1 MTELNYWDRL
11 RQLSLM
17 SLQRR
22 RERYIILHMWKVLH
36 STTSNDLNIEFVHRP
51 RFGNQAKDPV
61 INTNRSSSAFHLS
74 AYEHSFAIMG
84 PKLWNCIPYVL
95 NTIQEF
101 SSFKRKLTV
110 FLLSVPDTPPARGYT
125 DTPVNLNFLLC
136 WRNDRE
142 ASASWSGHTWRLY

>member
-36 STTSNDLNIEFVHRP
+36 STTSNDLNIEFVRRP
-51 RFGNQAKDPV
+51 RFGNQAKVPV
-61 INTNRSSSAFHLS
+61 INRCSSAFHMS
-74 AYEHSFAIMG
+74 AYEHSFAFMG

-125 DTPVNLNFLLC
+125 PANLNSLLC

-142 ASASWSGHTWRLY
+142 ASASWSGHT